1 MALNTLGQYEH
12 NNEVPALPL
21 TVRPSRLPRAHV
33 RSFMA
38 RLHGPSEMH
47 ACALQPVFHVLYV
60 AIMAGCGA
68 DARARITEVLCLPL
82 PCPCPCPC
90 RCPCPSPG
98 ALVRLWSRML
108 RACIYTRVCMHFS
121 PECKCLCARVRAFVS
136 CVHAWLC
143 VRLCVSVHA
152 WVVACIAVLT
162 CPVCVC
168 TGVFACADMQS
179 ACACVRACVRACSLG
194 CART

>member
-21 TVRPSRLPRAHV
+21 TVRSSRLPRAHV

-68 DARARITEVLCLPL
+68 DARARITEVLRLPL
-82 PCPCPCPC
+82 PLPLPLS
-90 RCPCPSPG
+90 RCLGS
-98 ALVRLWSRML
+98 AVDSD
-108 RACIYTRVCMHFS
+108 A
-121 PECKCLCARVRAFVS
+121 A
-136 CVHAWLC
+136 CVHLYT
-143 VRLCVSVHA
+143 SVHA
-152 WVVACIAVLT
+152 F
-162 CPVCVC
+162 
-168 TGVFACADMQS
+168 FA
-179 ACACVRACVRACSLG
+179 
-194 CART
+194 